1 MGLSILLTGC
11 SRRGTLASPAE
22 PAELFSTIRPTLMP
36 LVVLSRLFMVSCRSD
51 MRVAMQSPFEFFLV
65 HEVIEPE
72 SSRMNSTL
80 GLIPSPGSVPKKI
93 SVSSATLKALCSI
106 SAPARLKAQVR
117 RRKLNGV
124 MAFFLV
130 ALRAAVVAAFIV

>member
-1 MGLSILLTGC
+1 
-11 SRRGTLASPAE
+11 
-22 PAELFSTIRPTLMP
+22 MP
-36 LVVLSRLFMVSCRSD
+36 LVVLSRLFMVSLRTF
-51 MRVAMQSPFEFFLV
+51 MRLLV
-65 HEVIEPE
+65 LHELLLLRHQPMEPE